1 MLVTNVYNVAS
12 KKTWN
17 PGTGKFYKS
26 RQRNTETGKKDDIPG
41 LWNQPPE
48 KKEKEKK

>member
-1 MLVTNVYNVAS
+1 MLDLATKKEHIKIVAQ
-12 KKTWN
+12 N
-17 PGTGKFYKS
+17 GKFYKS